1 MRFGPPTPLLGMMTT
16 GCGRSGGGSV
26 SVLATA
32 TARWDASALSGA
44 DNDLIATFA
53 DVIGS
58 NDATAAGSARG
69 TLKTA
74 NQNGLNILRFD
85 GVANTYDLTTP
96 IEGAG
101 PWTFA
106 VVAKSAGP
114 FPLMSPG
121 GMYFGGFARTSS
133 SEIGDKGHWQV
144 ATSSLAVGSWEV
156 MIFSHDGT
164 AAGGSIWIDGVAI
177 TLGSPNGPVGGVTG
191 GDFQVIGEYGNNY
204 LGNGGDIGE
213 IAYWPSVLSDDDKLA
228 ASTELSTKWGI

>member
-1 MRFGPPTPLLGMMTT
+1 MFPVACFPKTTRPGFGAGP
-16 GCGRSGGGSV
+16 V

-58 NDATAAGSARG
+58 NDATAAGGARA

-106 VVAKSAGP
+106 VVAKTAGAGGLP
-114 FPLMSPG
+114 FMSPG
-121 GMYFGGFARTSS
+121 GLYFGGFARALM
-133 SEIGDKGHWQV
+133 SEVGDKGHWQV
-144 ATSSLAVGSWEV
+144 ATSSLAIGSWEV

-164 AAGGSIWIDGVAI
+164 AAGGAIWIDGVALA
-177 TLGSPNGPVGGVTG
+177 LGSPSGPVGGVTG

-213 IAYWPSVLSDDDKLA
+213 LLYWPTVLDDATKLA
-228 ASTELSTKWGI
+228 VTAELNTKWGI